1 MAGGKPVAFG
11 CQCTAQHEALCR
23 HVVIWEKQRNS
34 AYAKITW
41 QFTAGQVRTEPK
53 GRHPLI
59 DG

>member
-34 AYAKITW
+34 AYAKIT
-41 QFTAGQVRTEPK
+41 
-53 GRHPLI
+53 
-59 DG
+59 